1 MSFHTDSLA
10 LSLMRLPTRA
20 QTAGSLEC
28 SGYIIDQLDISHLHF
43 SESSLMVV
51 TEAIILAR
59 VSPHKSSPTMVLILA
74 SSPHS
79 IRWREPVLHSRLQTI
94 RPHWGQ
100 ERGEESSRKQFM
112 HCRLDLIKSR
122 QGLLN
127 IMLLHTLNRVQ

>member
-28 SGYIIDQLDISHLHF
+28 SGYIIDQLDTSHLHF

-74 SSPHS
+74 SMPHS
-79 IRWREPVLHSRLQTI
+79 IRWREPVLHSI

-100 ERGEESSRKQFM
+100 ERGEGSSRKPCM
-112 HCRLDLIKSR
+112 HCRLDLVESR
-122 QGLLN
+122 
-127 IMLLHTLNRVQ
+127 